1 MHGYD
6 AGMIGDMA
14 GILGPSS
21 TYAAANAN
29 APSPFAIYLAEDES
43 LQAGNQQ
50 DQEPDALMDAV
61 LRLFSL
67 DESDPLANGGQEDE
81 EEDFV
86 VDLEDQQLRT
96 DRLRG
101 ITLSLDQLWWS
112 GQVYMTA
119 AAEKL
124 ADGSRDCKLYS
135 LLRNGV
141 LRFILDLSDLSGAF
155 QFQQMAL
162 FVHTL
167 TRAYRPLEDTN
178 GKLWSL
184 GRLLDD
190 SGHRRH
196 SKFAHDSCFKIYRK
210 HLCGHRYVTPTS
222 SNSPCSPL
230 THTCKMKIEQESSRE
245 ALCVR

>member
-1 MHGYD
+1 MGGDTSQAARSSMHGYD
-6 AGMIGDMA
+6 AGMVGDMA

-43 LQAGNQQ
+43 LQAGQQQ

-61 LRLFSL
+61 LKLFSL
-67 DESDPLANGGQEDE
+67 DESDPLANGGDEDE
-81 EEDFV
+81 EEDVV

-112 GQVYMTA
+112 GQVYMAA

-135 LLRNGV
+135 LSVMGV
-141 LRFILDLSDLSGAF
+141 SSSVLDSNDLSGAF
-155 QFQQMAL
+155 
-162 FVHTL
+162 
-167 TRAYRPLEDTN
+167 
-178 GKLWSL
+178 
-184 GRLLDD
+184 
-190 SGHRRH
+190 
-196 SKFAHDSCFKIYRK
+196 
-210 HLCGHRYVTPTS
+210 
-222 SNSPCSPL
+222 
-230 THTCKMKIEQESSRE
+230 
-245 ALCVR
+245 